1 MLDAWG
7 LKLEAWI
14 MALLP
19 LMVLKEPYRRPGL
32 SARFG
37 RRTRFPFAND
47 LIRIFPREFFKKNG
61 ARQQL
66 APLAMA
72 VFRSEAL
79 LVFTITNIFNVFV
92 PTCSTI

>member
-1 MLDAWG
+1 LLARSL
-7 LKLEAWI
+7 LKIKKKW
-14 MALLP
+14 
-19 LMVLKEPYRRPGL
+19 PGPG
-32 SARFG
+32 ARSG

-72 VFRSEAL
+72 FFRSEAL

-92 PTCSTI
+92 PASPAI